1 MDAGQERLRDF
12 FARLLRDHALVPW
25 DVDAD
30 GNCLLYAL
38 INGMIGLAR
47 DGLWEWVNIGGHEEV
62 RADLMNEL
70 SFNRNIYAHL
80 DQGLD
85 FDSHTARHRDNG
97 EHLGSLEIEAFVRV
111 TGIPVLV

>member
-1 MDAGQERLRDF
+1 LVTTTVYTVRLEEMDAGQERLRDF

-47 DGLWEWVNIGGHEEV
+47 DGLWEWVNIGDHEEV

-70 SFNRNIYAHL
+70 SFNRNI
-80 DQGLD
+80 
-85 FDSHTARHRDNG
+85 
-97 EHLGSLEIEAFVRV
+97 
-111 TGIPVLV
+111 